1 MLQIKVKIS
10 KFLYLVLIGIAV
22 SSIAV
27 GAVYG
32 LGTIASPGTN
42 MEGAN
47 TLYALKV
54 NPGVTNTIA
63 HIAVNFQGGY
73 TVNTAR
79 IFNYQ
84 NIGQGTLSFPNS
96 TSLSYDIPLA
106 NQSSNRAGTPIS
118 IILGNINNPNA
129 PGSVTVKFVTKTNS
143 NSTIE
148 SGTITLITPSSLP
161 PDITDTGGKVGI
173 NNTSPTHA
181 LDVGGDV
188 GISGN
193 ITSTAASGKTL
204 KITPP
209 TNGAICI
216 GSGC

>member
-1 MLQIKVKIS
+1 MRTNL
-10 KFLYLVLIGIAV
+10 LYILLIGIGA
-22 SSIAV
+22 SSLAA

-32 LGTIASPGTN
+32 LGVIASPGIN

-54 NPGVTNTIA
+54 NPGVTATIA
-63 HIAVNFQGGY
+63 HIVIKFQGGY
-73 TVNTAR
+73 TLSGAR

-96 TSLSYDIPLA
+96 TALSYDVSSP
-106 NQSSNRAGTPIS
+106 QSNPAGIPIS
-118 IILGNINNPNA
+118 IILGNIINPSVSGSNTVTFATKNGSNN
-129 PGSVTVKFVTKTNS
+129 V
-143 NSTIE
+143 IE
-148 SGTITLITPSSLP
+148 SGQITLVTPINLP
-161 PDITDTGGKVGI
+161 QDISDNIASHYVGI
-173 NNTSPTHA
+173 DNTNPQHA